1 MARASYK
8 TEWTEHDFDGL
19 SWHDNRVHGLR
30 IRNPVDTYDFDL
42 LLDIDYILDWIKPA
56 DGRPLQFVVAPAV
69 LAFHGVDKLLIDVRL
84 SYKEEL
90 TIDEI
95 RRSDLGAGSEQ
106 KAGSY
111 GWHIALQ
118 SIPGRP
124 NRICF
129 ESRGFTQ
136 RLTKE
141 PSGPSTRQWLEDE
154 VR

>member
-8 TEWTEHDFDGL
+8 SEWTEHDFDGL
-19 SWHDNRVHGLR
+19 SWHDNRIHGIR
-30 IRNPVDTYDFDL
+30 ICNPEDAYDFDL

-56 DGRPLQFVVAPAV
+56 DGRLLQFVVAPAI
-69 LAFHGVDKLLIDVRL
+69 LTFHGVDKLLTDVSL
-84 SYKEEL
+84 SYKEEF

-95 RRSDLGAGSEQ
+95 RRSDLGAGSEH

-118 SIPGRP
+118 SIAGRQ

-129 ESRGFTQ
+129 EARGFTQ

-141 PSGPSTRQWLEDE
+141 PSRPSTSQSLEDE
-154 VR
+154 AR